1 MQFYWKLR
9 LHRIHLM
16 KTLLIQC
23 HRTILLTEE
32 EVAIQIKLPWINV
45 HSFSRGKNPP
55 SFSTKKKPTVFFMV
69 KKWGG
74 GVLKTRCRY
83 CLGDALGFRVHRSF
97 CIIYIYGT
105 CISHTMKVKNRMINV
120 LCSQFGWRGTPH
132 SIPTS
137 KPCYNFRSD
146 PILSTRRNQQDFFPH
161 FIQGSQGHEASLWKP
176 MFASCSKWDISMLG
190 YMQLLGCVPFIFI
203 FYNSRFSGGI

>member
-1 MQFYWKLR
+1 
-9 LHRIHLM
+9 
-16 KTLLIQC
+16 
-23 HRTILLTEE
+23 
-32 EVAIQIKLPWINV
+32 
-45 HSFSRGKNPP
+45 
-55 SFSTKKKPTVFFMV
+55 
-69 KKWGG
+69 
-74 GVLKTRCRY
+74 
-83 CLGDALGFRVHRSF
+83 
-97 CIIYIYGT
+97 
-105 CISHTMKVKNRMINV
+105 MKVKNRMINV

-190 YMQLLGCVPFIFI
+190 YISFSYFITLGFWGAFRVSKGPPVLLHPISENSHLFSLK
-203 FYNSRFSGGI
+203 FYLSLFDAILCKIILCALVVLWKMEIWEKLAFREEERTMLSSRSVSCLKRIKAWSHLRLLRHFLIYLLVHSELENVTDMTDISV